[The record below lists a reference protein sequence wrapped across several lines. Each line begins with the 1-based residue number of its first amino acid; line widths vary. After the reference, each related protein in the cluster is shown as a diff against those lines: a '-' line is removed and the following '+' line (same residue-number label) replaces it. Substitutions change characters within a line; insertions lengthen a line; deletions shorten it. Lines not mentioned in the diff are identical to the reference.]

1 VHFAGTIEQLETL
14 TDEVAKEADLAE
26 KEEASKA
33 RSKAEARAECET
45 FLYISLFQQ
54 RSSVAALR

>member
-1 VHFAGTIEQLETL
+1 VHFAETIEQLETL

-33 RSKAEARAECET
+33 RSKADARAECET
-45 FLYISLFQQ
+45 FFYISLF
-54 RSSVAALR
+54 